1 MLKIDEMAA
10 QNVSI
15 FDVFWLFWAKWPKR
29 VTYLYSE
36 SHGTAYPARPSY
48 QEPKSSIGF
57 EKCWKL
63 TK

>member
-10 QNVSI
+10 QKVLI
-15 FDVFWLFWAKWPKR
+15 FYVFLAKWPKR
-29 VTYLYSE
+29 VTHLYSE

>member
-29 VTYLYSE
+29 VTYLSIE
-36 SHGTAYPARPSY
+36 THGTAYQARTSY
-48 QEPKSSIGF
+48 QNPESSIRI
-57 EKCWKL
+57 EKC
-63 TK
+63 

>member
-10 QNVSI
+10 QKVSI
-15 FDVFWLFWAKWPKR
+15 VNVFLAKWPKR
-29 VTYLYSE
+29 VTHLYSE

>member
-10 QNVSI
+10 PKVSI
-15 FDVFWLFWAKWPKR
+15 FYGFFGKMAKR

-57 EKCWKL
+57 EKYWKL